1 MVHVHENHLAPYA
14 IRSENAG
21 GRIHSEETESILSP
35 FELDRHRIIVSSAFR
50 RLNGKTQVFA
60 PDYHD
65 HFRSRLTHTLEAA
78 QIARVLALRLKAN
91 EVLAETITL
100 AHDLG
105 HTPFGHAGEAA
116 LDKCFVDHGGF
127 NHNAHSLRVVDYL
140 EHPFPNFRGLNIT
153 QETRAGLMTHTTPHD
168 IPALKETNNQ
178 QQPTDFSAGSSVEAQ
193 IGSIA
198 VRIAYN
204 LHDLEDDI
212 GAEMLHLDWLH
223 NLSIW
228 RDAYDH
234 AAGEFKGKNIHAIRR
249 VVLDA
254 ILNHVLMDILETSQ
268 SRLAN
273 IASVQ
278 AAKNTDACLIAT
290 SQKVEN
296 QLLELELF
304 LTDKVYC
311 NPEVVKMDI
320 HGQKMIVTLFEA
332 YRKQPDKMQSRF
344 TDRIDELGSHRV
356 ICDYIAGMTDRFCRE
371 EYNKLSRSNT

>member
-1 MVHVHENHLAPYA
+1 MLHPNSQSLAPYA

-21 GRIHSEETESILSP
+21 GRSHPEETEFILSP
-35 FELDRHRIIVSSAFR
+35 FELDRHRIIVSTAFR

-78 QIARVLALRLKAN
+78 QIARVLAIRLKAN

-116 LDKCFVDHGGF
+116 LDQCFVDHGGF
-127 NHNAHSLRVVDYL
+127 NHNTHSLRVVDYL
-140 EHPFPNFRGLNIT
+140 EHPFPNFRGLNVT
-153 QETRAGLMTHTTPHD
+153 LETRAGLMTHATPHD
-168 IPALKETNNQ
+168 IPALKEMNNQ
-178 QQPTDFSAGSSVEAQ
+178 SQPTDCSIGSSVEAQ
-193 IGSIA
+193 IASIA
-198 VRIAYN
+198 DRIAYN
-204 LHDLEDDI
+204 LHDLEDAI

-223 NLSIW
+223 DLSIW
-228 RDAYDH
+228 RDAYDY
-234 AAGEFKGKNIHAIRR
+234 AAREFKDKKIHAIRR

-268 SRLAN
+268 TRLVH

-278 AAKNTDACLIAT
+278 EAKESDTCLVAT

-296 QLLELELF
+296 QLLELEQF
-304 LTDKVYC
+304 LTEKVYC
-311 NPEVVKMDI
+311 NPEVVKMDTQ
-320 HGQKMIVTLFEA
+320 GQKMIVSLFDA

-344 TDRIDELGSHRV
+344 TDRIDELGPDRV
-356 ICDYIAGMTDRFCRE
+356 ICDYIAGMTDRFCKN
-371 EYNKLSRSNT
+371 EYNNLNR